1 MNLNDLNNF
10 FKGSKNNSDTNFD
23 ENQFNNSNKNPI
35 KNLSRTFKIVVVL
48 VVALSLALNSTYQVK
63 EQEQAVVLTLGKP
76 TGTAG
81 SGLHFKIPFIQQ
93 IEKVNTTIK
102 GLTIGYQEGSG
113 QSVESES
120 LMITGDYNFVN
131 VDFFIEYKVS
141 DPIKALYSSQNP
153 VSILK
158 NISQSSIRTIIG
170 TSNVDAV
177 LTTGKTEI
185 QAKTKEL
192 VLEKLSEHDI
202 GIQIVNI
209 TIQDAE
215 PPTTEVMEAF
225 KQVETA
231 KQSKETAIN
240 NANKYRNEKLP
251 AARADADK
259 IIQDAEATKEQR
271 INEAIGQVAR
281 FNKMYE
287 EYIKYPE
294 ITKKRMFFETM
305 EEIMPNLEVIIDNG
319 DGTTQKVLPLKP
331 FTETPTTPLQGGNE

>member
-1 MNLNDLNNF
+1 MNFSDI
-10 FKGSKNNSDTNFD
+10 FKGSNDNSNANFE
-23 ENQFNNSNKNPI
+23 ENQFNNPNKNHVR
-35 KNLSRTFKIVVVL
+35 NLSRTIKIIAVLIVV
-48 VVALSLALNSTYQVK
+48 LALAFNSTYQVK
-63 EQEQAVVLTLGKP
+63 EQEQAVILTLGKP
-76 TGTAG
+76 TGTTG

-102 GLTIGYQEGSG
+102 GITIGYQENSG

-158 NISQSSIRTIIG
+158 NICQSSIRTIIG
-170 TSNVDAV
+170 TSKVDAV

-192 VLEKLSEHDI
+192 VLEKLSEHDL

-259 IIQDAEATKEQR
+259 ILQDAEATKAQR
-271 INEAIGQVAR
+271 INEATGQVAR

-305 EEIMPNLEVIIDNG
+305 EEIMPSLEVIIDNG

-331 FTETPTTPLQGGNE
+331 FTTTVQGGNE

>member
-1 MNLNDLNNF
+1 MNLNDFKNI
-10 FKGSKNNSDTNFD
+10 FKGIKNNSNFQ
-23 ENQFNNSNKNPI
+23 ENQFNNAEKNPI
-35 KNLSRTFKIVVVL
+35 KGISKSIKIVLLLVL
-48 VVALSLALNSTYQVK
+48 VLMLALNSTYQVK
-63 EQEQAVVLTLGKP
+63 EQEQAIILTLGKP
-76 TGTAG
+76 TSTAG
-81 SGLHFKIPFIQQ
+81 SGLHFKIPFVQH

-102 GLTIGYQEGSG
+102 GLTVGYQ
-113 QSVESES
+113 QSTGESIESES

-158 NISQSSIRTIIG
+158 NICQSSIRTIIG

-192 VLEKLSEHDI
+192 VLEKLAEHDI

-215 PPTTEVMEAF
+215 PPTAEVMEAF

-251 AARADADK
+251 AARAEADK
-259 IIQDAEATKEQR
+259 IIQNAEATKEQR

-287 EYIKYPE
+287 EYIKYPD
-294 ITKKRMFFETM
+294 ITKKRMFYETM
-305 EEIMPNLEVIIDNG
+305 EEIMPSLEVIIDNG
-319 DGTTQKVLPLKP
+319 DGTTEKVLPLKP
-331 FTETPTTPLQGGNE
+331 FTSTVQGGNE

>member
-1 MNLNDLNNF
+1 MNLNDLNKF
-10 FKGSKNNSDTNFD
+10 FKGPKNSP
-23 ENQFNNSNKNPI
+23 NSNFSDNESNNHNKDHK
-35 KNLSRTFKIVVVL
+35 KNLSSNTIKFIFLIVIVL
-48 VVALSLALNSTYQVK
+48 ALALNSTYQVK
-63 EQEQAVVLTLGKP
+63 EQEQAIILTLGKP
-76 TGTAG
+76 TKTTG

-102 GLTIGYQEGSG
+102 GLTIGYQENSG
-113 QSVESES
+113 QSIESES

-153 VSILK
+153 VAILK
-158 NISQSSIRTIIG
+158 NICQSSIRTIIG
-170 TSNVDAV
+170 TSDVDDV

-251 AARADADK
+251 AARAEADK
-259 IIQDAEATKEQR
+259 IIQDATATKEQR

-294 ITKKRMFFETM
+294 ITKKRMFYETM
-305 EEIMPNLEVIIDNG
+305 EEIMPNLEVIIDEG

-331 FTETPTTPLQGGNE
+331 FSTTVQGGNE

>member
-1 MNLNDLNNF
+1 MNFNNF
-10 FKGSKNNSDTNFD
+10 FNKKNNNDTNEYSD
-23 ENQFNNSNKNPI
+23 SNQNYKKTVNNISSK
-35 KNLSRTFKIVVVL
+35 FKIIAIIVIIL
-48 VVALSLALNSTYQVK
+48 VFAVNAAYQVK
-63 EQEQAVVLTLGKP
+63 EQEQAIILTFGKP
-76 TGTAG
+76 TSTAT
-81 SGLHFKIPFIQQ
+81 SGLHFKLPFIQAVK
-93 IEKVNTTIK
+93 KVDTTTK
-102 GLTIGYQEGSG
+102 GLTIGYSQNNN
-113 QSVESES
+113 QSIESES

-131 VDFFIEYKVS
+131 VDFFVEYKVS
-141 DPIKALYSSQNP
+141 DPIKNLYSSYNP
-153 VSILK
+153 VLILK
-158 NISQSSIRTIIG
+158 NICQSSIRTIIG
-170 TSNVDAV
+170 STDVDSV
-177 LTTGKTEI
+177 LTTGKAEI
-185 QAKTKEL
+185 QAKTKEDII
-192 VLEKLSEHDI
+192 EKLQEHNI
-202 GIQIVNI
+202 GLQIVNV

-251 AARADADK
+251 EARANADK
-259 IIQDAEATKEQR
+259 ITQNAEGQKQER

-319 DGTTQKVLPLKP
+319 DGSTQKVLPLKP
-331 FTETPTTPLQGGNE
+331 FTSTTGGN

>member
-1 MNLNDLNNF
+1 MNFSDI
-10 FKGSKNNSDTNFD
+10 FKGSNNNSNANFE
-23 ENQFNNSNKNPI
+23 ENQFNNPNKNHI
-35 KNLSRTFKIVVVL
+35 RNLSRTIKIIAVLVVVL
-48 VVALSLALNSTYQVK
+48 ALAFNSTYQVK
-63 EQEQAVVLTLGKP
+63 EQEQAVTLTLGKP
-76 TGTAG
+76 TGTTG

-102 GLTIGYQEGSG
+102 GITIGYQENSG

-158 NISQSSIRTIIG
+158 NICQSSIRTIIG
-170 TSNVDAV
+170 TSKVDAV

-192 VLEKLSEHDI
+192 VLEKLSEHNL

-259 IIQDAEATKEQR
+259 IIQDAEATKAQR
-271 INEAIGQVAR
+271 INEATGQVAR

-305 EEIMPNLEVIIDNG
+305 EEIMPSLEVIIDNG

-331 FTETPTTPLQGGNE
+331 FTTTVQGGNE

>member
-1 MNLNDLNNF
+1 MNLNDLNRF
-10 FKGSKNNSDTNFD
+10 FKGSKNNPNENFD
-23 ENQFNNSNKNPI
+23 ENHNNTSKNPI
-35 KNLSRTFKIVVVL
+35 KNFSRNAMIVAVL
-48 VVALSLALNSTYQVK
+48 VIAVALALNSTYQVK
-63 EQEQAVVLTLGKP
+63 EQEQAIILTLGKP
-76 TGTAG
+76 TGTAS

-93 IEKVNTTIK
+93 IQKVNTTIK
-102 GLTIGYQEGSG
+102 GLTIGYQEGTG
-113 QSVESES
+113 QSIESES

-158 NISQSSIRTIIG
+158 NICQSSIRTIIG
-170 TSNVDAV
+170 TSDVDAV
-177 LTTGKTEI
+177 LTTGKAEI

-192 VLEKLSEHDI
+192 ILEKLTEHEI
-202 GIQIVNI
+202 GIQLVNI

-215 PPTTEVMEAF
+215 PPTAEVMEAF

-294 ITKKRMFFETM
+294 ITKKRMFYETM
-305 EEIMPNLEVIIDNG
+305 EEIMPSLEVIIDNG

-331 FTETPTTPLQGGNE
+331 FTTTEQGGNE